1 MIMMSQVKKI
11 ITLQYEC
18 DKTFFDECEFA
29 AWAKG
34 KWCHDTRQENVFRTS
49 IVRNFIS
56 RGTKMRISV
65 REACVNL

>member
-29 AWAKG
+29 A
-34 KWCHDTRQENVFRTS
+34 
-49 IVRNFIS
+49 
-56 RGTKMRISV
+56 
-65 REACVNL
+65 